1 MSGGRLDRSLRT
13 IISSICGPR
22 TAVDLALAISVGL
35 AKQIAAMPS
44 SVYDNELKK
53 KLWKLKIGK
62 ENNFLINNIRFKMS
76 IFIR

>member
-13 IISSICGPR
+13 IISSVCGPR
-22 TAVDLALAISVGL
+22 TVVDLALAISVDL

-44 SVYDNELKK
+44 SDHEDELKK

-62 ENNFLINNIRFKMS
+62 EQLFNQ
-76 IFIR
+76 